1 MASLDFAVSIVDRA
15 SGPAAKIAKSTDAI
29 DKSLKAADKSTSKVG
44 MLLERTMGPKAA
56 GVIQKFGAFFQ
67 KTGKNA
73 EAGGEGVNQ
82 AAMAMQLLTGAAA
95 VGAVAAAAVGASL
108 VAIVAVGAHYAAQMA
123 SFKEDTLFGMKY
135 AVGSAEGAAETFAY
149 AGRIAQMMGGKQTEV
164 VGTITKFMQRGFS
177 ADQAGK
183 MTAAMADVARI
194 PGGNVE
200 ALSHAMSMM
209 HGDRA
214 LDAKEMKL
222 LVRGLGAG
230 DRGMELFTGNLAKSL
245 GIKGDKA
252 GLKKVKEMMKTG
264 AVKGDAANAA
274 LLATINDIGGGKG
287 LGQVA
292 KAFSD
297 TTVTGSIDKIKNN
310 VEALFLA
317 ISSSA
322 VGEKIVAIFQR
333 IAAAVDPSTESGK
346 RLLSTLDAIASGV
359 SDMLGTVDL
368 GAMSSAFE
376 FVSVAIGKV
385 GKVIT
390 AVMPYFKALG
400 GGVWDG
406 IKAAAGPVAKV
417 LGSIGGVDAGPIQGV
432 VTAFRMIGEVIGVVI
447 VAIAVVAGA
456 SAAVAGALGAIP
468 YAMIA
473 GLTLAVAWLVRLGA
487 GMYAI
492 GVNIVQGIGNGISS
506 GVGWL
511 VSIVE
516 GMGTTVIST
525 IRRVLKIGSPS
536 KVFDEVGGYTA
547 EGFARGVNNSTAP
560 QDAVTSMVDP
570 KVASTA
576 RGGGGGGAR
585 GGVDVGGISISVTV
599 QGNASSDTADKIAAE
614 VANRIGIFFET
625 LAPT

>member
-44 MLLERTMGPKAA
+44 MLLEKTMGPKAA

-73 EAGGEGVNQ
+73 EAGGEGVNK
-82 AAMAMQLLTGAAA
+82 AAMAMQALAGAAA
-95 VGAVAAAAVGASL
+95 LGAAAAAAVGVSL
-108 VAIVAVGAHYAAQMA
+108 IAIVAVGANYAAQMA

-135 AVGSAEGAAETFAY
+135 AVGSAEGAKETFDY
-149 AGRIAQMMGGKQTEV
+149 AGRIALMMGGKQTEV

-183 MTAAMADVARI
+183 MAAAMADVARI
-194 PGGNVE
+194 PGGNVD

-252 GLKKVKEMMKTG
+252 GLKKVKGMMKSG
-264 AVKGDAANAA
+264 EIKGDAANAA

-297 TTVTGSIDKIKNN
+297 TTVTGSIDKVKNN

-322 VGEKIVAIFQR
+322 AGEKIVAIFQR
-333 IAAAVDPSTESGK
+333 LAAAIDPSTDSGK
-346 RLLSTLDAIASGV
+346 RLLGTLDAVASGV

-368 GAMSSAFE
+368 GAMSSAFDS
-376 FVSVAIGKV
+376 VSKAVDVV
-385 GKVIT
+385 GDVIT

-406 IKAAAGPVAKV
+406 IKAAAGPVGDL
-417 LGSIGGVDAGPIQGV
+417 LGSIGGVKSGPLESV
-432 VTAFRMIGEVIGVVI
+432 VAAFRTIGEVIGVALVVMGVLVGVS
-447 VAIAVVAGA
+447 VAIA
-456 SAAVAGALGAIP
+456 GALSMIP
-468 YAMIA
+468 YALVA
-473 GLTLAVAWLVRLGA
+473 GITLAVGWLVKLGA
-487 GMYAI
+487 GMYSI
-492 GVNIVQGIGNGISS
+492 GSSIVQGIGNGISS
-506 GVGWL
+506 GISWIVG
-511 VSIVE
+511 IVE
-516 GMGTTVIST
+516 NMGGSIKGA
-525 IRRVLKIGSPS
+525 IKRVLGIASPS
-536 KVFDEVGGYTA
+536 KVFQQIGDYTA
-547 EGFARGVNNSTAP
+547 EGFAQGVQGNSAP

-576 RGGGGGGAR
+576 RGGSGGGGGR
-585 GGVDVGGISISVTV
+585 SVDVGGISVTV
-599 QGNASSDTADKIAAE
+599 NVQGSATGDTADKIAAE